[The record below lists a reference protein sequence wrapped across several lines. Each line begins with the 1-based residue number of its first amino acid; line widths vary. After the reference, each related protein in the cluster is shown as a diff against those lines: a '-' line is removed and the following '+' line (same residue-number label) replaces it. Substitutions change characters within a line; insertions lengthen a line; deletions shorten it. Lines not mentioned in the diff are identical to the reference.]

1 MGVLALEAL
10 AGEPAAMH
18 GAPRLH
24 GDRTVITLNGRCPL
38 RLTAVHEAG
47 RTRRMWSLTLP
58 RDHQLVLRSE
68 RHIVISCEMMVE
80 DAILV

>member
-10 AGEPAAMH
+10 AGEPAAVH

-47 RTRRMWSLTLP
+47 RCRRMWSPTLLQE
-58 RDHQLVLRSE
+58 HQLVLRSE